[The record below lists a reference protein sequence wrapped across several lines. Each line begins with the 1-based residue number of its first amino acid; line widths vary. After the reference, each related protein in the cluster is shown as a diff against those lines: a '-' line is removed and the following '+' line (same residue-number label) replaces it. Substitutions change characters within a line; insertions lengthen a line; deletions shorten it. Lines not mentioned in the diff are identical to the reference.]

1 LPFTDVAAFLST
13 ALAIYCTVPYIQA
26 ILKGKTKPHQL
37 SWLVFVIVDGIVLFS
52 QYLSGGRESILISLT
67 FFIGGVIIFLLS
79 LKWGTRD
86 SSKWDWFLFLFALS
100 AIVIWCWTRSNDV
113 AIWLTLLID
122 LAASAMIILKV
133 KSEPHSEDP
142 YPWVLAAAAYVF
154 SCLTLVGQPL
164 GILYVRPAF
173 GLISNAALA
182 GFIYLS
188 RKRMARSVEI
198 SPLEL

>member
-1 LPFTDVAAFLST
+1 MNFINIAAFLST

-37 SWLVFVIVDGIVLFS
+37 SCLVFVIVDGIVLFS
-52 QYLSGGRESILISLT
+52 QYFSGGRESILISLI
-67 FFIGGVIIFLLS
+67 FFIGGLIIFLLS

-86 SSKWDWFLFLFALS
+86 SSKWDWLLFFFALS
-100 AIVIWCWTRSNDV
+100 AIVIWCLTQSNEV

-122 LAASAMIILKV
+122 LAATAMIILKV

-142 YPWVLAAAAYVF
+142 YPWVLAATAYVF
-154 SCLTLVGQPL
+154 SCLTLIGQPL

-173 GLISNAALA
+173 GLIGNAALA
-182 GFIYLS
+182 AFIYFS
-188 RKRMARSVEI
+188 RKGLQNQS
-198 SPLEL
+198 